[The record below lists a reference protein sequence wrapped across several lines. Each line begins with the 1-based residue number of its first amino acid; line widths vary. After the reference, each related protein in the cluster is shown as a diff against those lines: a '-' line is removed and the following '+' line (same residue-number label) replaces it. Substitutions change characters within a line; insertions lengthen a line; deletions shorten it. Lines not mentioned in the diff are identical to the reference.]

1 MISEVLSSCVL
12 TFDCSMSLHGA
23 ESTSSAAAIRLGSRP
38 HLRNSGEKSADAIWW
53 LAGGWWELRLA
64 RCGHLGPWLNYWL
77 GNVSGE
83 IYIDHPGAT
92 SGTAVGGSC
101 YQARKARQTG
111 SSDDKSSSL
120 WNQLPIA
127 FDRAPD
133 DVREFMQ
140 KARFPTWSF
149 SSEREGEFS
158 SQASNDL

>member
-1 MISEVLSSCVL
+1 MWFPKCFPAVSWPSIVPCHYMGQSQ
-12 TFDCSMSLHGA
+12 H
-23 ESTSSAAAIRLGSRP
+23 
-38 HLRNSGEKSADAIWW
+38 HLRLPSDLAQGHIWGTQGKRARTPFGGL
-53 LAGGWWELRLA
+53 LAGWELRLA

-127 FDRAPD
+127 LTEHRRRAGVHAEGPI
-133 DVREFMQ
+133 
-140 KARFPTWSF
+140 PTWSV

-158 SQASNDL
+158 SQASNEL